1 MNCYKLET
9 EGHIEYWRKGK
20 LHRDNKELGRK
31 RIMDIKII
39 LILSSILV
47 SLVLIII
54 WSYIKDN
61 FDIGFNLIPLT
72 LGIAMS
78 LLIIIKKDDIKKII
92 ESQNTVQSD
101 NTNNK
106 TVDNTQKQDASDFTF
121 STNTNFLIRR

>member
-1 MNCYKLET
+1 
-9 EGHIEYWRKGK
+9 
-20 LHRDNKELGRK
+20 
-31 RIMDIKII
+31 MDIKII

-54 WSYIKDN
+54 LSYIKDN

-92 ESQNTVQSD
+92 ESKNTVQSD
-101 NTNNK
+101 SINNK